1 MSVLRVTWDK
11 QPVGE
16 LERVGGEYSTE
27 YRFRY
32 VDMAARR
39 ISVALPVRLEPY
51 GPWESQ
57 AFFEALLPEGTLR
70 ETLAGQFRMPLGD
83 SFGLLGKLGRDCAG
97 ALQITEQVRMSA
109 TPDVRWL
116 DDEQIAA
123 FVADLPSRPLGMTP
137 DGRMRLSLA
146 GVQRKAVL
154 VRDRAGRFGEPL
166 HGMPSTHLLKPEP
179 ADETYPGIAANEYFC
194 MRLAAAVGLPTA
206 DVELLTIAGRSCL
219 VVARFD
225 RDHATFPA
233 RRLHQEDLCQAIG
246 LTPGFKYAAPD
257 RPRPAL
263 RDIAGVLT
271 AHGSQP
277 GRDRLTAGRMAVLN
291 FLIGNADA
299 HGKNVSFLH
308 DERERIR
315 LAPLYDLVST
325 AAWPE
330 LDARLALSIGD
341 EFDPAAITFVS
352 FDDLADDLGLA
363 PRSFARDRA
372 RFVARVQAAA
382 ADLLGLA
389 RRDGWHH
396 PILDGIVALVSA
408 RSAQVI

>member
-1 MSVLRVTWDK
+1 MSGLRVTWDK
-11 QPVGE
+11 HPVGE
-16 LERVGGEYSTE
+16 LEKTGDEYSTE

-32 VDMAARR
+32 VDEAVRR
-39 ISVALPVRLEPY
+39 ISVALPVRAEPY
-51 GPWESQ
+51 TAWESQ

-70 ETLAGQFRMPLGD
+70 ETLAGQFRLPLND
-83 SFGLLGKLGRDCAG
+83 SFGLLDRLGRDCAG
-97 ALQITEQVRMSA
+97 ALQIAGTIRMSEA
-109 TPDVRWL
+109 PDVHWL
-116 DDEQIAA
+116 DAEQIAQ
-123 FVADLPSRPLGMTP
+123 FIVDLPNRPLGMTP

-154 VRDRAGRFGEPL
+154 VRDGAGRFGEPL
-166 HGMPSTHLLKPEP
+166 HGMASTHLLKPEP
-179 ADETYPGIAANEYFC
+179 VDGTYSGIATNEYFC
-194 MRLAAAVGLPTA
+194 MRLAAAVGLPVA
-206 DVELLTIAGRSCL
+206 DVELLTIADRRCL
-219 VVARFD
+219 VVSRFD
-225 RDHATFPA
+225 RDTATLPA

-246 LTPGFKYAAPD
+246 ILPGFKYAAPD
-257 RPRPAL
+257 RPRPAFK
-263 RDIAGVLT
+263 DIAHVLI

-308 DERERIR
+308 DDRERVR

-325 AAWPE
+325 AAWSE

-352 FDDLADDLGLA
+352 FDDLAGDLGLA
-363 PRSFARDRA
+363 PKSFARDRV
-372 RFVARVQAAA
+372 RFVARVEEAAR
-382 ADLLGLA
+382 DLLSLA
-389 RRDGWHH
+389 KRDGWHH

-408 RSAQVI
+408 RAPQVI

>member
-1 MSVLRVTWDK
+1 MLQVTWDR
-11 QPVGE
+11 QPVGA
-16 LERVGGEYSTE
+16 LERTGGEYSTE

-32 VDMAARR
+32 VSAAARR
-39 ISVALPVRLEPY
+39 ISVALPVRVEPY
-51 GPWESQ
+51 DPWASQ

-70 ETLAGQFRMPLGD
+70 ETLAAQFRMPLGD

-97 ALQITEQVRMSA
+97 ALQITEQLRMSE
-109 TPDVRWL
+109 TPDVHWL
-116 DDEQIAA
+116 DDDQIAR

-179 ADETYPGIAANEYFC
+179 ADEAYPGIATNEYFC

-206 DVELLTIAGRSCL
+206 EVQLLTIAARRCL

-225 RDHATFPA
+225 RDHARFPA
-233 RRLHQEDLCQAIG
+233 GRLHQEDLCQAIG

-257 RPRPAL
+257 RPRPSFQ
-263 RDIAGVLT
+263 DIGDVLT

-277 GRDRLTAGRMAVLN
+277 GRDRLTAGRMAVFN
-291 FLIGNADA
+291 FLIANADA

-308 DERERIR
+308 DDRSRIR

-330 LDARLALSIGD
+330 LDPRLALSIGD

-352 FDDLADDLGLA
+352 FDGLADDLGLA
-363 PRSFARDRA
+363 RKSFARDRA
-372 RFVARVQAAA
+372 RFVARVEAAGS
-382 ADLLGLA
+382 DLLSLA
-389 RRDGWHH
+389 VRDGWHH
-396 PILDGIVALVSA
+396 PILDGIVDRVSA
-408 RSAQVI
+408 RAPQVL